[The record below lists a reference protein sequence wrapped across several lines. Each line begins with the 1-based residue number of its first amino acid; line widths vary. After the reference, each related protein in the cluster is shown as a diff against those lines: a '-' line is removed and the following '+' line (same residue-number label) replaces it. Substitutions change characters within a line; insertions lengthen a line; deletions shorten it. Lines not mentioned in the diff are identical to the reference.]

1 MFGHDIKLNVCQ
13 FFAQYH
19 HTSKYTE
26 TFPEE
31 TLKNPST
38 FASSQDKAKL
48 NKAKISFPNL
58 FHPDMT
64 ETDEMD
70 ALAHIAL
77 VMYPEPD
84 EYDDA

>member
-1 MFGHDIKLNVCQ
+1 
-13 FFAQYH
+13 
-19 HTSKYTE
+19 
-26 TFPEE
+26 
-31 TLKNPST
+31 
-38 FASSQDKAKL
+38 L

-58 FHPDMT
+58 FHPDMS